1 MINGLFT
8 SASAL
13 IAGQRKQELIA
24 QNLAHANVPGYRRQ
38 FLVQEAQVE
47 NVGRG
52 RNNISLGRT
61 DVRELAVDFNSA
73 GTEPTG
79 RPLDV
84 AIVGD
89 GFFEL
94 QGPRGPLYTRNGSFQ
109 VNQSGELVS
118 STGLVVTGSGGPISI
133 GANTPPGTIAIDQ
146 AGNVKVDG
154 AVRGQ
159 IKIVDFADKRSLTP
173 VGSTAFTASTTPTVA
188 KDAQVLQGSREM
200 SNVKTVDELVR
211 MIIGMREY
219 QAAEKTLGAISDAVE
234 KHINA

>member
-8 SASAL
+8 SASAI
-13 IAGQRKQELIA
+13 IAGQRMQEVTA

-38 FLVQEAQVE
+38 FLVQEAQIE

-84 AIVGD
+84 AILGD

-94 QGPRGPLYTRNGSFQ
+94 EGPQGPIYTRNGSFQ
-109 VNQSGELVS
+109 VNTQGELVS
-118 STGLVVTGSGGPISI
+118 STGLRVQGSGGPISI
-133 GANTPPGTIAIDQ
+133 GANTPPGNITIDK
-146 AGNVKVDG
+146 AGNVKIAG
-154 AVRGQ
+154 NARGK
-159 IKIVDFADKRSLTP
+159 IKIVDFADKRSLKP
-173 VGSTAFTASTTPTVA
+173 IGSTAFTATTTPSTTS
-188 KDAQVLQGSREM
+188 DAQILQGSREL

-211 MIIGMREY
+211 MIVGMRQY
-219 QAAEKTLGAISDAVE
+219 QAAEKTLKAISDAVE
-234 KHINA
+234 KHIDS

>member
-13 IAGQRKQELIA
+13 IAGQRQQELIA
-24 QNLAHANVPGYRRQ
+24 QNLAHSNVPGYRRQ

-52 RNNISLGRT
+52 KNNISLGRT
-61 DVRELAVDFNSA
+61 DVNELAVDFNSA

-84 AIVGD
+84 AIIGD
-89 GFFEL
+89 GFFQL
-94 QGPRGPLYTRNGSFQ
+94 DGPNGPLYTRNGSFQ
-109 VNQSGELVS
+109 VNQRGELVS
-118 STGLVVTGSGGPISI
+118 STGLVVAGKGGPISI
-133 GANTPPGTIAIDQ
+133 GSTTPSGTIAIDK

-154 AVRGQ
+154 ATRGQ
-159 IKIVDFADKRSLTP
+159 IKVVDFADKRALTP
-173 VGSTAFTASTTPTVA
+173 VGSTAFKSSIPPTTNN
-188 KDAQVLQGSREM
+188 DAQLLQGSREM

-211 MIIGMREY
+211 MIVGMRQY
-219 QAAEKTLGAISDAVE
+219 QAAEKTLKAISDAVE
-234 KHINA
+234 KHIDS